1 MNHRTPRQLSITPSV
16 FLLHPATSFES
27 LRPSPGPDHP
37 GMRFWMS
44 PTPTLG
50 PSFDVLLPGFHFSF
64 VCPWP
69 PFHGDT
75 DALGPPSPAL
85 VWASTPPCI

>member
-16 FLLHPATSFES
+16 FPLHSATSLNLLS
-27 LRPSPGPDHP
+27 PSPGPDHP

-44 PTPTLG
+44 PAPALS

-69 PFHGDT
+69 PLCGDT
-75 DALGPPSPAL
+75 DALGL
-85 VWASTPPCI
+85 G